1 MIIETNI
8 TNLLDTK
15 GINYKLLPHTIPVF
29 TCEDAAKERKVPM
42 DEMIKCI
49 LLVDKGKKYYLAC
62 LTSDKKLNPQKARE
76 LVGCSRLS
84 FAQKKDIEEVLGYQ
98 LGAIPPLLLKVTI
111 PILFD
116 NTILKKEKVNISSGN
131 PLAGIELD
139 SKTLINLVKLYLVG
153 DISD

>member
-1 MIIETNI
+1 MIIETNV
-8 TNLLDTK
+8 TKLLDSK
-15 GINYKLLPHTIPVF
+15 GIKYKLLPHTKPVF
-29 TCEDAAKERKVPM
+29 TCEEAAKERNVPV

-49 LLVDKGKKYYLAC
+49 LLVDKEKKYYLAC
-62 LTSDKKLNPQKARE
+62 LTSDKKLNPQKVRE

-84 FAQKKDIEEVLGYQ
+84 FAPKNDIEEVLGYQ
-98 LGAIPPLLLKVTI
+98 LGAIPPLLLKTTI

-116 NTILKKEKVNISSGN
+116 KIIQKKEKVNISSGN

-139 SKTLINLVKLYLVG
+139 SKTLINLIEPFIG

>member
-8 TNLLDTK
+8 TKLLNSK
-15 GINYKLLPHTIPVF
+15 GIKYKLLPHTKPVF
-29 TCEDAAKERKVPM
+29 TCEDATKERNVPI

-49 LLVDKGKKYYLAC
+49 LLVDKEKKYYLAC
-62 LTSDKKLNPQKARE
+62 LTSDKKLNLQKVRE

-84 FAQKKDIEEVLGYQ
+84 FAVKKDIEEVLGYQ
-98 LGAIPPLLLKVTI
+98 LGAIPPLLLKTTI

-116 NTILKKEKVNISSGN
+116 KIILKKVKVNISSGN
-131 PLAGIELD
+131 PSAGIELD
-139 SKTLINLVKLYLVG
+139 SKTLIELVKPSLG